1 MLGLGYPGGAALERL
16 AAGGDPEAFAFPGS
30 AAERARGGRGARSRA
45 FAEGLN
51 FSFAGVKTALMYTLR
66 ELSEESGIADGRLGA
81 KVSVTSVSP
90 PICYEPGM
98 TNSCCAMLEV
108 LVELRVALNDA
119 IAEHYRNGYRAQRQV
134 EIDMEEVS
142 P

>member
-1 MLGLGYPGGAALERL
+1 MRAATKMWLPPPPYAL
-16 AAGGDPEAFAFPGS
+16 AAKNGPKVFHHACQPYLARPLS
-30 AAERARGGRGARSRA
+30 A
-45 FAEGLN
+45 
-51 FSFAGVKTALMYTLR
+51 
-66 ELSEESGIADGRLGA
+66 
-81 KVSVTSVSP
+81 
-90 PICYEPGM
+90 
-98 TNSCCAMLEV
+98 EV